1 MAALSGA
8 LLFLPL
14 AMGADCRFGAS
25 LEGIRE
31 QDGRPVFPG
40 REWVKLAS
48 SESAGFSSRNLEA
61 VAARIKQMNTT
72 SLMVVKGG
80 RVLLECGNLS
90 HVSYLASVRKSVLAM
105 LYGRYVENGTI
116 RLDRTLEDLQMDD
129 HGGLLPIERQATV
142 EHLISARSGVYHPAS
157 NPGDSLAHAPPRG
170 SQQPGDYYL
179 YSNWDF
185 NAAGAAF
192 ERQTGLDIFDAL
204 ERDLALPLNMQ
215 DFDRA
220 RQRKLGDLTRS
231 RYPAYHMWL
240 STRDMARLGYLML
253 RRGNWEGAAVVP
265 ADWIDRIV
273 SLRTPL
279 EEMNPEPLRQE
290 TFGYGYMWWVWDGPA
305 AVGAYRG
312 AYTARGA
319 FGQFITVL
327 PELDLVIAHK
337 TDPDPQAHPGM
348 WNWLRFRL
356 LGQRPFV
363 PWDRYQAV
371 LDGLVAAPDRGMKKA
386 IRLAMFAA
394 TCATNWPITPQS

>member
-1 MAALSGA
+1 MATRPGLKCGQRLFFGLMAGFMAVLGA
-8 LLFLPL
+8 VLFLPL
-14 AMGADCRFGAS
+14 PVGADCRFGAA
-25 LEGIRE
+25 LEGVLE
-31 QDGRPVFPG
+31 QDGQPVFPG
-40 REWVKLAS
+40 REWAKLAS
-48 SESAGFSSRNLEA
+48 PESAGFSSQNLKA
-61 VAARIKQMNTT
+61 VAARIKRMDTT
-72 SLMVVKGG
+72 SLMAVKGG
-80 RVLLECGNLS
+80 RVLLECGDVS

-105 LYGRYVENGTI
+105 LYGRYVENGRI
-116 RLDRTLEDLQMDD
+116 QLDRTLEDLQMDD

-142 EHLISARSGVYHPAS
+142 ENLISARSGVYHPAS
-157 NPGDSLAHAPPRG
+157 NPGDNLAHAPSRG
-170 SQQPGDYYL
+170 SQQPGSYYL

-220 RQRKLGDLTRS
+220 GQRKLGDPTRS

-253 RRGNWEGAAVVP
+253 RQGKWEGAAVVP
-265 ADWIDRIV
+265 ADWTRRIAG
-273 SLRTPL
+273 LRTPL

-290 TFGYGYMWWVWDGPA
+290 TFGYGYMWWVWDGPT

-337 TDPDPQAHPGM
+337 TDPDPAAHPGVG
-348 WNWLRFRL
+348 NWIPFRL

-363 PWDRYQAV
+363 SWDRYQAV
-371 LDGLVAAPDRGMKKA
+371 LDSLVEAR
-386 IRLAMFAA
+386 
-394 TCATNWPITPQS
+394 T

>member
-1 MAALSGA
+1 MATRPGLKCGQRLFFGLTAGLFVA
-8 LLFLPL
+8 VLAAVLFLPL
-14 AMGADCRFGAS
+14 PVGADCRFGAA
-25 LEGIRE
+25 LGGVLE
-31 QDGRPVFPG
+31 QDGQPVFPG

-48 SESAGFSSRNLEA
+48 PESTGFSSQDLEG
-61 VAARIKQMNTT
+61 VAARIKRMDTT
-72 SLMVVKGG
+72 SLMAVKGG
-80 RVLLECGNLS
+80 RVLLECGDVS

-105 LYGRYVENGTI
+105 LYGRYVENGRI
-116 RLDRTLEDLQMDD
+116 QLDRTLEDLQMDD

-142 EHLISARSGVYHPAS
+142 EHLISARAGVYHPAS
-157 NPGDSLAHAPPRG
+157 NPGDSLAHAPSRG
-170 SQQPGDYYL
+170 SQQPGSYYL

-253 RRGNWEGAAVVP
+253 RQGKWEGAAVVP
-265 ADWIDRIV
+265 AGWTRRIV

-290 TFGYGYMWWVWDGPA
+290 TFGYGYMWWVWDGPT
-305 AVGAYRG
+305 AVAAYRG

-337 TDPDPQAHPGM
+337 TDPDPATHPGVG
-348 WNWLRFRL
+348 NWIRFRL
-356 LGQRPFV
+356 LGQQPFV
-363 PWDRYQAV
+363 AWDRYQAV
-371 LDGLVAAPDRGMKKA
+371 LDVLVAARAQG
-386 IRLAMFAA
+386 
-394 TCATNWPITPQS
+394 